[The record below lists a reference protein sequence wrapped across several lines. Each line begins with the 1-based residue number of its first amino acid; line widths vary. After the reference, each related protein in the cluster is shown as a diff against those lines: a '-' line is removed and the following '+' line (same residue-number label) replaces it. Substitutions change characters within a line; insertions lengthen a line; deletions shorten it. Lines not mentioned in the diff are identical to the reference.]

1 MRVHHACSHLD
12 QLSGVSDEQ
21 NLRIA
26 AVRCVVERLTD
37 EVGALDRAFKIKAER
52 VPREIRAVVARAQER
67 NALSLRVQAVQL
79 QSDGVHERLFAH
91 RLDNAARAEDRDAA
105 DDAEV
110 PVVGLGGKRLA
121 VLHRNGD
128 GKAAAVSV
136 LLCGTVH
143 RVRNLLP
150 RTGIDRRFSDRHRQ
164 SRAGNP
170 TDAGAALYGNALFD
184 SAHGS
189 RDADPVCD
197 VRVVARVLA
206 DGADRRV
213 SAHMRVLDRQAESDA
228 ARRVQVNLRRRDSGQ
243 QQHSRRLRGRRR
255 ARAGCPAAAKRFA
268 AAVGGEFFVRHAV
281 HLPVKCNPI
290 YYSIRRLL
298 FEVQTRDVFSLPQL
312 SGVGIFITF
321 RGNAA
326 LPAILREFFIALF

>member
-1 MRVHHACSHLD
+1 M
-12 QLSGVSDEQ
+12 
-21 NLRIA
+21 
-26 AVRCVVERLTD
+26 VERLTD
-37 EVGALDRAFKIKAER
+37 EVGALDRAFKVKAER

-110 PVVGLGGKRLA
+110 AIVGLGGKCLA
-121 VLHRNGD
+121 VLHRNGN
-128 GKAAAVSV
+128 GKAAVISV
-136 LLCGTVH
+136 LFCGTVH

-164 SRAGNP
+164 SRAGNSS
-170 TDAGAALYGNALFD
+170 DAGAALYGNALFD

-206 DGADRRV
+206 DGADSRV
-213 SAHMRVLDRQAESDA
+213 SAHMRVLDRQAEGDA

-255 ARAGCPAAAKRFA
+255 ARAGCPAAAKRLA

-298 FEVQTRDVFSLPQL
+298 FEVQTRDVFSLHRL

-321 RGNAA
+321 RSNAA
-326 LPAILREFFIALF
+326 LPAILHEFFIALF

>member
-1 MRVHHACSHLD
+1 M
-12 QLSGVSDEQ
+12 
-21 NLRIA
+21 IA
-26 AVRCVVERLTD
+26 
-37 EVGALDRAFKIKAER
+37 
-52 VPREIRAVVARAQER
+52 
-67 NALSLRVQAVQL
+67 
-79 QSDGVHERLFAH
+79 
-91 RLDNAARAEDRDAA
+91 
-105 DDAEV
+105 
-110 PVVGLGGKRLA
+110 
-121 VLHRNGD
+121 
-128 GKAAAVSV
+128 V

-164 SRAGNP
+164 SRAGNSS
-170 TDAGAALYGNALFD
+170 DAGAALYDNALFD

-197 VRVVARVLA
+197 VRIIARVLA
-206 DGADRRV
+206 DGADSRAPAPV
-213 SAHMRVLDRQAESDA
+213 CVLDRQAEGDA
-228 ARRVQVNLRRRDSGQ
+228 ARRVQMNLRRRDSGQ

-268 AAVGGEFFVRHAV
+268 AAAGDEFFVRHAV

-298 FEVQTRDVFSLPQL
+298 FEVQTRDVFSLHRF

-321 RGNAA
+321 RSNAA
-326 LPAILREFFIALF
+326 LPAILHEFFIALF

>member
-1 MRVHHACSHLD
+1 MPD
-12 QLSGVSDEQ
+12 KQ

-37 EVGALDRAFKIKAER
+37 EVGALDRAFEVKAER
-52 VPREIRAVVARAQER
+52 VPREIRAVVARTQER

-79 QSDGVHERLFAH
+79 QSDGVHERL
-91 RLDNAARAEDRDAA
+91 LARAENRDAA

-128 GKAAAVSV
+128 RKAAAVSV
-136 LLCGTVH
+136 LFCGPVH
-143 RVRNLLP
+143 RVRDLLP

-189 RDADPVCD
+189 RDADPVCN

-206 DGADRRV
+206 DGADSRAPAPV
-213 SAHMRVLDRQAESDA
+213 CVLDRQAEGDA
-228 ARRVQVNLRRRDSGQ
+228 ARRVQMNLRRRDSGQ

-255 ARAGCPAAAKRFA
+255 ARASR
-268 AAVGGEFFVRHAV
+268 GEA
-281 HLPVKCNPI
+281 LC
-290 YYSIRRLL
+290 RR
-298 FEVQTRDVFSLPQL
+298 
-312 SGVGIFITF
+312 GW
-321 RGNAA
+321 
-326 LPAILREFFIALF
+326 